1 MGSKDL
7 KSYNLDKNY
16 VEMEHEKV
24 IDFSNLNNSNL
35 NDWTKLE
42 PRIYIEDIG
51 ESLYSMPSCSSESDM
66 SCISS
71 SELKTLQDFFELSF
85 DKKDISI
92 TPPLNILELSFNDIP
107 SVTK

>member
-7 KSYNLDKNY
+7 ESANLHKNENF
-16 VEMEHEKV
+16 VEPEKV
-24 IDFSNLNNSNL
+24 TNLNNS
-35 NDWTKLE
+35 WVLE
-42 PRIYIEDIG
+42 TRPRIYIENVG

-66 SCISS
+66 SYVSS

-85 DKKDISI
+85 DNKDISI
-92 TPPLNILELSFNDIP
+92 TPPVNILELSFNDIP